1 MDTQRILLDI
11 ARSLG
16 GISWPKQDNLFV
28 LTFARDKVAIN
39 VELAQ
44 SADRLMFSCN
54 SMIGYIAGPVDYR
67 RLLFSNKAEDEELDL
82 TWCSFAISGD
92 PEGDLLVLTYTF
104 LTTATDLILVRDSLS
119 AVVAN
124 MKKYSQLGR
133 SLPGIVPLLR

>member
-1 MDTQRILLDI
+1 MDTQKILLDI

-16 GISWPKQDNLFV
+16 GISWPKEDNLFI

-39 VELAQ
+39 VETAQ
-44 SADRLMFSCN
+44 SADRLMFSCT
-54 SMIGYIAGPVDYR
+54 SMIGYIAGSVDYR
-67 RLLFSNKAEDEELDL
+67 RLLLCNKSEDEELDL

-104 LTTATDLILVRDSLS
+104 LASATDLTLVRDNLS
-119 AVVAN
+119 AVVTN
-124 MKKYSQLGR
+124 MKKYGQLSR